1 MFLHDAPSN
10 RTLRLRQAGRLRQAL
25 FLCEGQAEMSVI
37 KLSTIRVE
45 KPWGRRILGAG
56 FADVAAEGDPVGE
69 IWFATP
75 PGVEAPLLVKYL
87 FTSER
92 LSIQVHPNDAQ
103 ALARG
108 HKCGKEEAWIILS
121 AEPDSVLGLGTKQ
134 RLSPDQ
140 LRAAALDG
148 SLEGLMDWKPVKEGD
163 VIYLP
168 AGTVHAIGPGIT
180 LIEVQQN
187 VDLTYRLFD
196 YGRPRELHLDES
208 VAVAKA
214 EPFENPATPQILDPL
229 VTRIVESKQFTID
242 RIFVTHGMHFDIA
255 PEAQSWFIPV
265 SGHGQINGQDFAGGE
280 CWLVDE
286 PCSIDVAHPI
296 DLLLAYE
303 TAP

>member
-1 MFLHDAPSN
+1 LQPV
-10 RTLRLRQAGRLRQAL
+10 R
-25 FLCEGQAEMSVI
+25 FLCEEHAEMSLI

-45 KPWGRRILGAG
+45 KPWGRMNLGAG
-56 FADVAAEGDPVGE
+56 FADVPSGSAPVGE
-69 IWFATP
+69 IWFDTP
-75 PGVEAPLLVKYL
+75 PEIDAPLMVKYL

-92 LSIQVHPNDAQ
+92 LSIQVHPNDKQ
-103 ALARG
+103 ARASG

-121 AEPDSVLGLGTKQ
+121 AEPDSVLGLGTTR
-134 RLSPDQ
+134 RLTPDQ

-148 SLEGLMDWKPVKEGD
+148 SIEGLMNWMPVNEGD

-168 AGTVHAIGPGIT
+168 AGTVHAIGAGIT

-196 YGRPRELHLDES
+196 YGRPRELHLDEG

-214 EPFENPATPQILDPL
+214 EPFVNPAEAQILDPL
-229 VTRIVESKQFTID
+229 ISRIVESKKFTID
-242 RIFVTHGMHFDIA
+242 RFFMTHGMYFDIT
-255 PEAQSWFIPV
+255 PGAQFWFIPV
-265 SGHGQINGQDFAGGE
+265 SGHGRINGQDFAGGE

-286 PCSIDVAHPI
+286 PCNIDDVYLL
-296 DLLLAYE
+296 DLILAYE